1 MCGGGEPDYVGN
13 VVEAIKKLKKDDVD
27 DELKKYLYYVVKKLE
42 EIVDARP
49 KPVEDPNDHCECGCY

>member
-1 MCGGGEPDYVGN
+1 MCGIEIDRIGN
-13 VVEAIKKLKKDDVD
+13 VIAEIKKLKKDDVD

-49 KPVEDPNDHCECGCY
+49 KPVEDDEKCPCGCN

>member
-1 MCGGGEPDYVGN
+1 MCGIEIDRIGN
-13 VVEAIKKLKKDDVD
+13 VIAEIKKLKKDDVD

-49 KPVEDPNDHCECGCY
+49 KPLDEDEKCPCGCN

>member
-1 MCGGGEPDYVGN
+1 MCGGGEPDRIGN
-13 VVEAIKKLKKDDVD
+13 VIAEIKKLKKDDVD

-49 KPVEDPNDHCECGCY
+49 KQVEDDEKCPCGCN

>member
-1 MCGGGEPDYVGN
+1 MCGIEIDRIGN
-13 VVEAIKKLKKDDVD
+13 VIAEIKKLKKDDVD

-49 KPVEDPNDHCECGCY
+49 KPVEDDEKCPCGTC